1 MLDNNKLASIKPL
14 FSAVKEYARPEDY
27 GAALDAAYKKETL
40 DDDYIY
46 ALYDLTEPFA
56 DRYDISPMCDLG
68 FYKGNEKAGRYDNDL
83 RYGDDLAEFDKK
95 DPYFFLDRKSGKLY
109 SIPAGHLY
117 EFVSNTEERLGSNTD
132 EYKIISAL
140 EPEDYMSIRARRYGV
155 SYTGGKIKTFDDLAE
170 LDDYIHTNPML
181 I

>member
-1 MLDNNKLASIKPL
+1 MLDNNKLESIKPL
-14 FSAVKEYARPEDY
+14 FSAAKEYARPEDY

-46 ALYDLTEPFA
+46 ALYELTEPFA
-56 DRYDISPMCDLG
+56 DRYNISPMRDLE
-68 FYKGNEKAGRYDNDL
+68 FYKGNKKAGRY
-83 RYGDDLAEFDKK
+83 GDEFAAFDKK
-95 DPYFFLDRKSGKLY
+95 DPYFFLDLKSEKLY

-117 EFVSNTEERLGSNTD
+117 EFVSETEQSLGANTD

-155 SYTGGKIKTFDDLAE
+155 SYTGGKIKTFDDLTA

>member
-1 MLDNNKLASIKPL
+1 MLDNNKLESIKSL
-14 FSAVKEYARPEDY
+14 FSAAKEYARPEDY
-27 GAALDAAYKKETL
+27 GAALDAAYEKETL

-46 ALYDLTEPFA
+46 ALYELNEPFA
-56 DRYDISPMCDLG
+56 DRYDISPMCVLG
-68 FYKGNEKAGRYDNDL
+68 FYKGTEKAGRY
-83 RYGDDLAEFDKK
+83 GDEFAAFDTK
-95 DPYFFLDRKSGKLY
+95 DPYFFLDIKSGKLY

-117 EFVSNTEERLGSNTD
+117 EFISEAEQSLGANTD

-155 SYTGGKIKTFDDLAE
+155 SYTGKKIKTFDDLAD
-170 LDDYIHTNPML
+170 LDDYIHTNSML

>member
-1 MLDNNKLASIKPL
+1 MLDNNKLESIKPL
-14 FSAVKEYARPEDY
+14 FTTMKEYARPEDY
-27 GAALDAAYKKETL
+27 GAALDAACAEETL

-46 ALYDLTEPFA
+46 ALYELTEPFA
-56 DRYDISPMCDLG
+56 DHYNISPMRDLG
-68 FYKGNEKAGRYDNDL
+68 FYKGTEKAGRY
-83 RYGDDLAEFDKK
+83 GDEFAAFDKK
-95 DPYFFLDRKSGKLY
+95 DPYFYVDRKSGKLY

-117 EFVSNTEERLGSNTD
+117 EFVSKTEQSLGANTD

-155 SYTGGKIKTFDDLAE
+155 SYTGKKIKTFDDLAD
-170 LDDYIHTNPML
+170 LDDYIHTNSML

>member
-1 MLDNNKLASIKPL
+1 MLDNNKLESIKPL
-14 FSAVKEYARPEDY
+14 FSVAKEYARPEDY

-46 ALYDLTEPFA
+46 ALYELTEPFT
-56 DRYDISPMCDLG
+56 DRYDISPMRDLE
-68 FYKGNEKAGRYDNDL
+68 FYKDNEKAGRY
-83 RYGDDLAEFDKK
+83 GDEFAEFDKK
-95 DPYFFLDRKSGKLY
+95 DPYFYVDRKSGKLY

-117 EFVSNTEERLGSNTD
+117 EFVSEAEKNLGSNTD

-155 SYTGGKIKTFDDLAE
+155 SYTGKKIKTFDDLTE

>member
-1 MLDNNKLASIKPL
+1 MLDNNKLGSIKPL
-14 FSAVKEYARPEDY
+14 FSTIKEYARPEDY

-40 DDDYIY
+40 DDNYIY
-46 ALYDLTEPFA
+46 ALYELTEPFA

-68 FYKGNEKAGRYDNDL
+68 FYKGNEKAGRY
-83 RYGDDLAEFDKK
+83 GDEFAAFDKK
-95 DPYFFLDRKSGKLY
+95 DPYLFLDLKSGKLY

-117 EFVSNTEERLGSNTD
+117 EFVSEAEQSLGANTD

-155 SYTGGKIKTFDDLAE
+155 SYTGKKIKTFDDLTE

>member
-1 MLDNNKLASIKPL
+1 MLDNNKLESIKPL
-14 FSAVKEYARPEDY
+14 FSAAKEYAWPEDY

-46 ALYDLTEPFA
+46 ALYELTEPFA
-56 DRYDISPMCDLG
+56 DRYDISPMCVLG
-68 FYKGNEKAGRYDNDL
+68 FYKGTEKAG

-95 DPYFFLDRKSGKLY
+95 DPYFFLDLKSGKLY

-117 EFVSNTEERLGSNTD
+117 EFISETEQSLGANTD

-155 SYTGGKIKTFDDLAE
+155 SYTGKKIKTFDDLAD

>member
-1 MLDNNKLASIKPL
+1 MLDNNKLESIKPL
-14 FSAVKEYARPEDY
+14 FTTVKEYARPEDY

-46 ALYDLTEPFA
+46 ALYKLTEPFA
-56 DRYDISPMCDLG
+56 DHYDISSMRDLE
-68 FYKGNEKAGRYDNDL
+68 FYKGTEKAG

-95 DPYFFLDRKSGKLY
+95 DPYFYVDRKSGKLY

-117 EFVSNTEERLGSNTD
+117 EFISETEENLGSNTD

>member
-1 MLDNNKLASIKPL
+1 MLDNNKLESIKPL
-14 FSAVKEYARPEDY
+14 FSTMKKYARPEDY
-27 GAALDAAYKKETL
+27 GAALDAAYAEETL

-46 ALYDLTEPFA
+46 ALYKLTEPFA
-56 DRYDISPMCDLG
+56 AHYDISSMCDLG
-68 FYKGNEKAGRYDNDL
+68 FYKDNEKAGRY
-83 RYGDDLAEFDKK
+83 GDEFAAFDKK
-95 DPYFFLDRKSGKLY
+95 DPYFYVDRKSGKLY

-117 EFVSNTEERLGSNTD
+117 EFVSETEQSLGANTD

-140 EPEDYMSIRARRYGV
+140 EPEDYMSIRSRRYGV
-155 SYTGGKIKTFDDLAE
+155 SYTGKKIKTFDDLTE

>member
-1 MLDNNKLASIKPL
+1 MLDNNKLESIKPL
-14 FSAVKEYARPEDY
+14 FSAMKEYARPEDY

-46 ALYDLTEPFA
+46 ALYELTEPFT
-56 DRYDISPMCDLG
+56 DRYDISPMRDLE
-68 FYKGNEKAGRYDNDL
+68 FYSKGTEKAGRY
-83 RYGDDLAEFDKK
+83 GDEFAAFDKK
-95 DPYFFLDRKSGKLY
+95 DPYFYVDRKSGKLY

-117 EFVSNTEERLGSNTD
+117 KFVSETEENLGSNTD

-140 EPEDYMSIRARRYGV
+140 EPEDYMSIRSRRYGV
-155 SYTGGKIKTFDDLAE
+155 SYTGGKIKTFDDLME

>member
-1 MLDNNKLASIKPL
+1 MLDNNKLESIKPL
-14 FSAVKEYARPEDY
+14 FWAVKEYARPEDY
-27 GAALDAAYKKETL
+27 GAALDAAYAEETL

-46 ALYDLTEPFA
+46 ALYELTEPFA
-56 DRYDISPMCDLG
+56 DRYDISPMHDFE
-68 FYKGNEKAGRYDNDL
+68 FYKGNEKAG

-95 DPYFFLDRKSGKLY
+95 DPYFYVDLKSGKLY

-117 EFVSNTEERLGSNTD
+117 EFVSEAEENLGSNTD

-140 EPEDYMSIRARRYGV
+140 EPEDYMSIRSRRYGV
-155 SYTGGKIKTFDDLAE
+155 SYTGKKIKTFDDLTE

>member
-1 MLDNNKLASIKPL
+1 MLDNNKLESIKPL
-14 FSAVKEYARPEDY
+14 FWAVKEYARPEDY

-40 DDDYIY
+40 DDNYIY
-46 ALYDLTEPFA
+46 ALYELTEPFA

-68 FYKGNEKAGRYDNDL
+68 FYKGNEKAGRY
-83 RYGDDLAEFDKK
+83 GDEFAEFDKK
-95 DPYFFLDRKSGKLY
+95 DPYFYVDLKNGKLY

-155 SYTGGKIKTFDDLAE
+155 SYTGGKIKTFDDLME

>member
-1 MLDNNKLASIKPL
+1 MLDNNKLESIKPL
-14 FSAVKEYARPEDY
+14 FSAAKKYARPEDY

-40 DDDYIY
+40 DDNYIY
-46 ALYDLTEPFA
+46 ALYELTEPFA

-68 FYKGNEKAGRYDNDL
+68 FYKGTGEAGRY
-83 RYGDDLAEFDKK
+83 GDEFAEFDKK
-95 DPYFFLDRKSGKLY
+95 DPYFYVDRKSGKLY

-117 EFVSNTEERLGSNTD
+117 EFVSETEENLGSNTD

-140 EPEDYMSIRARRYGV
+140 EPEDYMSIRSRRYGV
-155 SYTGGKIKTFDDLAE
+155 SYTGGKIKTFDDLME

>member
-1 MLDNNKLASIKPL
+1 MLDNNKLESIEPL

-27 GAALDAAYKKETL
+27 GAALDAAYAEETF

-46 ALYDLTEPFA
+46 ALYELTEPFA
-56 DRYDISPMCDLG
+56 DRYDISPMRDLE
-68 FYKGNEKAGRYDNDL
+68 FYKGNEKAGRYGNKF
-83 RYGDDLAEFDKK
+83 AAFDKK

-117 EFVSNTEERLGSNTD
+117 EFVSETEQSLGANTD

-140 EPEDYMSIRARRYGV
+140 EPEDYMSIRSRRYGV
-155 SYTGGKIKTFDDLAE
+155 SYTGKKIKTFDDLTE

>member
-1 MLDNNKLASIKPL
+1 MLDNNKLESIKPL
-14 FSAVKEYARPEDY
+14 FSATKEYARPEDY

-46 ALYDLTEPFA
+46 ALYKLTEPFD
-56 DRYDISPMCDLG
+56 DRYDISPMRDLG
-68 FYKGNEKAGRYDNDL
+68 FYKGNGEAGRY
-83 RYGDDLAEFDKK
+83 GDEFAAFDKK
-95 DPYFFLDRKSGKLY
+95 DPYFYVDRKSGKLY
-109 SIPAGHLY
+109 SIPAGRLY
-117 EFVSNTEERLGSNTD
+117 EFVSEAEENLGSNTD

-140 EPEDYMSIRARRYGV
+140 EPEDYMLIRARRYGV
-155 SYTGGKIKTFDDLAE
+155 SYTGGKIKTFDDLME

>member
-1 MLDNNKLASIKPL
+1 MLDNNKLESIEPL
-14 FSAVKEYARPEDY
+14 FSTVKEYARPEDY
-27 GAALDAAYKKETL
+27 GAALDAAYKKETF

-46 ALYDLTEPFA
+46 ALYELTEPFT
-56 DRYDISPMCDLG
+56 DRYDISPMRDLE
-68 FYKGNEKAGRYDNDL
+68 FYSKGNEKAGRY
-83 RYGDDLAEFDKK
+83 GDEFAAFDKK

-109 SIPAGHLY
+109 SIPTGHLY
-117 EFVSNTEERLGSNTD
+117 EFVSTAEQSLGANTD

-140 EPEDYMSIRARRYGV
+140 EPEDYMSIRTRRYGV
-155 SYTGGKIKTFDDLAE
+155 SYTGKKIKTFDDLTE

>member
-1 MLDNNKLASIKPL
+1 MLDNNKLESIKPL
-14 FSAVKEYARPEDY
+14 FSAPKEYARPEDY

-46 ALYDLTEPFA
+46 ALYDLTEPFT
-56 DRYDISPMCDLG
+56 DRYDISPMRDLD
-68 FYKGNEKAGRYDNDL
+68 FYKGTEKAGRYSDEF
-83 RYGDDLAEFDKK
+83 AEFDKK
-95 DPYFFLDRKSGKLY
+95 DPYFFLDLKSGKLY

-117 EFVSNTEERLGSNTD
+117 EFVSETEENLGSNTD

-155 SYTGGKIKTFDDLAE
+155 SYTGGKIKTFDDLME

>member
-1 MLDNNKLASIKPL
+1 MLDNNKLESIKPL
-14 FSAVKEYARPEDY
+14 FSTRVKEYARPEDY
-27 GAALDAAYKKETL
+27 GAALDAAYERETL

-46 ALYDLTEPFA
+46 ALYELTEPFA
-56 DRYDISPMCDLG
+56 DHYDISPMRDFG
-68 FYKGNEKAGRYDNDL
+68 FYIYKGNAGRY
-83 RYGDDLAEFDKK
+83 GDEFAAFNKK
-95 DPYFFLDRKSGKLY
+95 DPYFFLDLKSGKLC

-117 EFVSNTEERLGSNTD
+117 EFVSETEENLGSNTD

-140 EPEDYMSIRARRYGV
+140 EPEDYMAIRARRYGV
-155 SYTGGKIKTFDDLAE
+155 RYTGKKIKTFDDLAA

>member
-14 FSAVKEYARPEDY
+14 FSTVKEYARPEDY

-46 ALYDLTEPFA
+46 ALYELTEPFA
-56 DRYDISPMCDLG
+56 DRYDISPMRDLE

-95 DPYFFLDRKSGKLY
+95 DPYFFLDLKSGKLY
-109 SIPAGHLY
+109 SIPAGRLY
-117 EFVSNTEERLGSNTD
+117 EFVSETEENLGSNTD

-140 EPEDYMSIRARRYGV
+140 EPEDYMLIRARRYGV
-155 SYTGGKIKTFDDLAE
+155 SYTGKKIKTFDDLTA

>member
-1 MLDNNKLASIKPL
+1 MLDNNKLESIKPL
-14 FSAVKEYARPEDY
+14 FTTMKEYARRKDY
-27 GAALDAAYKKETL
+27 GAALDAAYEKETL

-46 ALYDLTEPFA
+46 ALYELTVPFA
-56 DRYDISPMCDLG
+56 DRYDISPMRDLEFYKG
-68 FYKGNEKAGRYDNDL
+68 KFYKGNEKAG

-95 DPYFFLDRKSGKLY
+95 DPYFFLDLKSGKLY

-117 EFVSNTEERLGSNTD
+117 EFVSKTEQSLGANTD

-155 SYTGGKIKTFDDLAE
+155 SYTGKKIKTFDDLAD

>member
-1 MLDNNKLASIKPL
+1 MLDNNKLESIEPL
-14 FSAVKEYARPEDY
+14 FSTVKEYVRPEDY
-27 GAALDAAYKKETL
+27 GAALDAAYAEETF

-46 ALYDLTEPFA
+46 ALYELTEPFA
-56 DRYDISPMCDLG
+56 DRYDISPMRDLE
-68 FYKGNEKAGRYDNDL
+68 FYKDTEKAGRY
-83 RYGDDLAEFDKK
+83 GDEFAAFDKK
-95 DPYFFLDRKSGKLY
+95 DPYLFLDRKSGKLY

-117 EFVSNTEERLGSNTD
+117 EFVSEAEQSLGADTD

-140 EPEDYMSIRARRYGV
+140 EPEDYMSIRSRRYGV
-155 SYTGGKIKTFDDLAE
+155 SYTGKKIKTFDDLTE

>member
-1 MLDNNKLASIKPL
+1 MLDNNKLKSIKPL
-14 FSAVKEYARPEDY
+14 FSTIKEYARPEDY
-27 GAALDAAYKKETL
+27 GAALDAAYEKETL

-46 ALYDLTEPFA
+46 ALYELTEPFA
-56 DRYDISPMCDLG
+56 DRYDISPMRDLG
-68 FYKGNEKAGRYDNDL
+68 FYKGTEKAG

-95 DPYFFLDRKSGKLY
+95 DPYFYVDRKSGKLY

-117 EFVSNTEERLGSNTD
+117 EFVSETEENLGSNTD

-155 SYTGGKIKTFDDLAE
+155 SYTGKKIKTFDDLTA

>member
-1 MLDNNKLASIKPL
+1 MLDNNKLESIKPL

-27 GAALDAAYKKETL
+27 AAALDVVYKKETL

-46 ALYDLTEPFA
+46 ALYELTEPFA
-56 DRYDISPMCDLG
+56 DRYDISPMRDLE
-68 FYKGNEKAGRYDNDL
+68 FYKGNEKAGRY
-83 RYGDDLAEFDKK
+83 GDEFAAFDTK
-95 DPYFFLDRKSGKLY
+95 DPYFFLDLKSGKLY

-117 EFVSNTEERLGSNTD
+117 EFVSETEENLGSNTD

-155 SYTGGKIKTFDDLAE
+155 SYTGKKIKTFDDLME
-170 LDDYIHTNPML
+170 IDDYIHTNPML

>member
-1 MLDNNKLASIKPL
+1 MLDNNKLKSIKPL
-14 FSAVKEYARPEDY
+14 FSTVKEYARPEDY

-46 ALYDLTEPFA
+46 ALYKLTEPFA
-56 DRYDISPMCDLG
+56 DRYDISPMRDLE
-68 FYKGNEKAGRYDNDL
+68 FYKGNEKAG

-95 DPYFFLDRKSGKLY
+95 DPYFYVDLKSGKLY

-117 EFVSNTEERLGSNTD
+117 EFVSDAEQSLGANTD

-155 SYTGGKIKTFDDLAE
+155 SYTGKKIKTFDDLTE

>member
-1 MLDNNKLASIKPL
+1 MLDNNKLESIKPL
-14 FSAVKEYARPEDY
+14 FTTVKEYARPEDY

-46 ALYDLTEPFA
+46 ALYELTEPFA
-56 DRYDISPMCDLG
+56 DRYDISPMRDLE
-68 FYKGNEKAGRYDNDL
+68 FYKGNEKAGRY
-83 RYGDDLAEFDKK
+83 GDEFAAFDKK
-95 DPYFFLDRKSGKLY
+95 DPYLFLDLKSGKLY

-117 EFVSNTEERLGSNTD
+117 EFVSEAEQSLGANTD

>member
-1 MLDNNKLASIKPL
+1 MLDNNKLESIKPL
-14 FSAVKEYARPEDY
+14 FPGVFLRCQRPEDY

-46 ALYDLTEPFA
+46 ALYDLTEPFT
-56 DRYDISPMCDLG
+56 DHYDISSMRDLG
-68 FYKGNEKAGRYDNDL
+68 FYKGNEKAG

-95 DPYFFLDRKSGKLY
+95 DPYFYVDLKSGKLY

-117 EFVSNTEERLGSNTD
+117 EFVSETEENLGSNTD

-140 EPEDYMSIRARRYGV
+140 EPEDYMSIMSRRYGV
-155 SYTGGKIKTFDDLAE
+155 SYTGGKIKTFDDLTE

>member
-1 MLDNNKLASIKPL
+1 MLDNNKLESIKPL
-14 FSAVKEYARPEDY
+14 FWAVKEYARPEDY
-27 GAALDAAYKKETL
+27 GAALDAAYEKETL

-46 ALYDLTEPFA
+46 ALYELTEPFA
-56 DRYDISPMCDLG
+56 DRYDISPMRDLE
-68 FYKGNEKAGRYDNDL
+68 FYKGNEKAG

-95 DPYFFLDRKSGKLY
+95 DPYLFLDRKSGKLY

-140 EPEDYMSIRARRYGV
+140 EPEDYMSIRSRRYGV
-155 SYTGGKIKTFDDLAE
+155 SYTGKKIKTFDDLTE

>member
-1 MLDNNKLASIKPL
+1 MLDNNKLESIKPL
-14 FSAVKEYARPEDY
+14 FSAMKEYARPEDY

-46 ALYDLTEPFA
+46 ALYELTEPFA
-56 DRYDISPMCDLG
+56 DRYDISPMRDLG
-68 FYKGNEKAGRYDNDL
+68 FYKSNEKAG
-83 RYGDDLAEFDKK
+83 RYGDDLAELDKK
-95 DPYFFLDRKSGKLY
+95 DPYFYVDRKSGKLY
-109 SIPAGHLY
+109 SIPTGHLY
-117 EFVSNTEERLGSNTD
+117 EFVSKTEQSLGANTD

-140 EPEDYMSIRARRYGV
+140 EPEDYMSIRSRRYGV
-155 SYTGGKIKTFDDLAE
+155 SYTGKKIKTFNDLAE

>member
-1 MLDNNKLASIKPL
+1 MLDNNKLESIKPL
-14 FSAVKEYARPEDY
+14 FPGVFLRCQRPEDY
-27 GAALDAAYKKETL
+27 GAALDAAYKEETL

-46 ALYDLTEPFA
+46 ALYELTEPFA
-56 DRYDISPMCDLG
+56 DRYDISPMRDLE
-68 FYKGNEKAGRYDNDL
+68 FYKGTEKAG

-109 SIPAGHLY
+109 SLPAGHLY
-117 EFVSNTEERLGSNTD
+117 EFVSETEQSLGANTD

-140 EPEDYMSIRARRYGV
+140 EPEDYMSIRSRRYGV
-155 SYTGGKIKTFDDLAE
+155 SYTGKKIKTFDDLME

>member
-1 MLDNNKLASIKPL
+1 MLDNNKLESIKPL

-68 FYKGNEKAGRYDNDL
+68 FYKGNEKAGRY
-83 RYGDDLAEFDKK
+83 GDEFAEFDKK
-95 DPYFFLDRKSGKLY
+95 DPYFYVDRKSGKLY

-117 EFVSNTEERLGSNTD
+117 EFASETEQSLGANTD

-155 SYTGGKIKTFDDLAE
+155 SYTGKKIKTFDDLTE

>member
-1 MLDNNKLASIKPL
+1 MLNNNKLESIKPL
-14 FSAVKEYARPEDY
+14 FSVAKEYARPEDY

-46 ALYDLTEPFA
+46 ALYELTEPFA

-68 FYKGNEKAGRYDNDL
+68 FYKGNEKAGRY
-83 RYGDDLAEFDKK
+83 GDEFAAFDKK
-95 DPYFFLDRKSGKLY
+95 DPYFFLDLKNEKLY

-170 LDDYIHTNPML
+170 LDDYVHTNSML

>member
-1 MLDNNKLASIKPL
+1 MLDNNKLESIKPL

-46 ALYDLTEPFA
+46 ALYELTEPFA
-56 DRYDISPMCDLG
+56 DRYDISPMRDLG
-68 FYKGNEKAGRYDNDL
+68 FYKDEKAG
-83 RYGDDLAEFDKK
+83 RYGDDLAAFDKK
-95 DPYFFLDRKSGKLY
+95 DPYFFLDFKSGKLY

-117 EFVSNTEERLGSNTD
+117 EFVSEAEENLGSNTD

-140 EPEDYMSIRARRYGV
+140 EPEDYMLIRARRYGV
-155 SYTGGKIKTFDDLAE
+155 SYTGKKIKTFDDLTA